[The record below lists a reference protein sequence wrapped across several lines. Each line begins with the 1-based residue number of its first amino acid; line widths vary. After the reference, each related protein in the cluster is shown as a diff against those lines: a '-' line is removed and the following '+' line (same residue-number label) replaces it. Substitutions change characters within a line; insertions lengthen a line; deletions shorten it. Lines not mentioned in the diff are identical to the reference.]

1 MRSPLL
7 FLLLGAIGT
16 AQQLDWSTLDKLA
29 SRAAESSLITL
40 DEDKLKLASRF
51 LSGQDLTQDLTK
63 SVISGLKGIYVRTFE
78 FDRPNGFTAADL
90 EPIRRQLT
98 APGWSSIVSVK
109 ERDESSEIWLHS
121 KNGAVAG
128 LAIIAAE
135 REELAVVNIVG
146 PVDLNS
152 LAKLA
157 GNFGIPKDFLGGD
170 RKKPAAPSKSKK
182 EEEDED

>member
-7 FLLLGAIGT
+7 FFLLGTIGT
-16 AQQLDWSTLDKLA
+16 AQQLDLSSLDRLA
-29 SRAAESSLITL
+29 SRATESSLITL

-63 SVISGLKGIYVRTFE
+63 NVIQGLKGIYVRTFE
-78 FDRPNGFTAADL
+78 FDRPNAFTAADL
-90 EPIRRQLT
+90 EPIRKQLT
-98 APGWSSIVSVK
+98 APGWSSIISVK

-121 KNGAVAG
+121 KNGALSG

-157 GNFGIPKDFLGGD
+157 GNFGIPKDFLGGN
-170 RKKPAAPSKSKK
+170 RKKPSASTKSKK
-182 EEEDED
+182 EEEED